1 MLCKIR
7 QSSHG
12 TFSTWSM
19 FSHLYFPLKVMS
31 SMKVTFCL
39 IQTSFSHILSPCM
52 KVSPDLIKKFKIMK
66 LLKLTAKY
74 SNDTTLFKIWS
85 LKKSEL

>member
-1 MLCKIR
+1 MVCKIN
-7 QSSHG
+7 QSFHG
-12 TFSTWSM
+12 AFSTFSV

-31 SMKVTFCL
+31 SVQVTFFL
-39 IQTSFSHILSPCM
+39 MQTSVSYLLPLYM
-52 KVSPDLIKKFKIMK
+52 NVSPDLIKKFKIMK
-66 LLKLTAKY
+66 FLKLTAKY